1 MLPDDPVLRG
11 RLLRCARLL
20 LAWSQARLAHEA
32 SLTTGTVYAVE
43 AGRFHG
49 GSPSVC
55 AVVRALQSAGVVFLP
70 ATEREGPGLRYAA
83 VAGNMAIPG
92 TGRDG

>member
-20 LAWSQARLAHEA
+20 LAWSQARLAHEV

-43 AGRFHG
+43 AGRLNG
-49 GSPSVC
+49 GSPSAR
-55 AVVRALQSAGVVFLP
+55 AVIMALQRAGMEFLP
-70 ATEREGPGLRYAA
+70 ATERQGPGLRYTEREA
-83 VAGNMAIPG
+83 PS
-92 TGRDG
+92 GR